1 MAASPPALAFLLKT
15 RRKELELTLGD
26 IGASLGLANGNF
38 VGMVERGER
47 LPSDDRL
54 LQLAEVLELDGREML
69 GLKYQEARSTAAKV
83 LFAPPAPEHPRLR
96 RFLLE
101 CCENRDRMGAEFALG
116 ERTALERVV
125 LQALLAY
132 VFLPAL
138 ESDRLAPRTLRER
151 VRNVVR
157 KAPEQPLDPWVLEE
171 EAEYFVPWARQNL
184 KSWAFDLPTLTLRIR
199 HSADPGDI
207 STLPLV
213 DRELRD
219 RMLASVDPSPP
230 SRNAPVTLA
239 DLLAAEEL
247 SESDVQEILDLV
259 EFKKFRAQQGK

>member
-1 MAASPPALAFLLKT
+1 
-15 RRKELELTLGD
+15 
-26 IGASLGLANGNF
+26 GNF

-54 LQLAEVLELDGREML
+54 LQIAEVLELNGREML

-83 LFAPPAPEHPRLR
+83 LLAPPAAEHPRLR

-101 CCENRDRMGAEFALG
+101 SCENRERMELEFALG

-138 ESDRLAPRTLRER
+138 EGDRFAPRSMRER
-151 VRNVVR
+151 VRGLLR
-157 KAPEQPLDPWVLEE
+157 KTPDEPLDPWVLEE
-171 EAEYFVPWARQNL
+171 EAEYFVPWARENL
-184 KSWAFDLPTLTLRIR
+184 KSWDFDLPTLTLRIR
-199 HSADPGDI
+199 HSEDPGDV

-219 RMLASVDPSPP
+219 RMLASVGPSP
-230 SRNAPVTLA
+230 APRTRAPTLA
-239 DLLAAEEL
+239 DLLADEGLA
-247 SESDVQEILDLV
+247 ESDVQEIVDLV